1 MENEKKIKEKI
12 LTLVQ
17 LLNKWN
23 KEYFLDNNP
32 SVSDLEYDQKLYE
45 LGELEK
51 KYPQFVFPNSPIQ
64 NLGGYVDNR
73 FKKVIHNQPML
84 SLSKAY
90 SYDEIVHY
98 IETLEKKVPLED
110 INFSI
115 EPKIDGLS
123 ISLHYQNGFLVQAL
137 TRGNGIE
144 GEDVTE
150 NVYTI
155 SVIPKIINYSKDLEV
170 RGEVY
175 LPKDNFNRI
184 NQELLN
190 RGEKEFA
197 NPRNA
202 ASGTLRQLDQNIV
215 KSRGLS
221 ALLYELVDPEK
232 HNIKTQEEAINF
244 MKNLG
249 IPTNPFHKIVEIEDL
264 EEEIENFA
272 EVKNTFPYDADGLVI
287 KLNNLKYWK
296 LLGKTAKF
304 PRHSIAFKYEVES
317 AISTITAI
325 KTTVG
330 RTGKIT
336 YVASLEPVE
345 LNQTIVK
352 AATLHNYNFIKSLNI
367 NIGDKVK
374 IVKAGEIIPK
384 VLENV
389 SGKNSTNYRKSTEC
403 PSCHSKLVEYEDN
416 VDQFC
421 INENCEDKIVNN
433 IYHFAS
439 RESLNIVGLGL
450 TTCYDLYHANLL
462 KSIYDIFSLKDHK
475 EAIKKLPRYGE
486 LKVNNLLKNIEKS
499 KELPFNKV
507 IFALGIKHLG
517 ARAAKLISRQYTCF
531 IDILGDYELFKIQ
544 TIPNIGPKIIE
555 SFAEFLKEQENRK
568 LLEFLDNTFEY
579 QKAKVSNSTKLD
591 NLTFVITGKLSQP
604 REYYQELIEINGG
617 KVSSSVSSKTSYL
630 LMGEDAGSKFD
641 KAQELKIKIINEQEF
656 NNLIK

>member
-51 KYPQFVFPNSPIQ
+51 KYPQFVFPNSPTQ

-272 EVKNTFPYDADGLVI
+272 EVKNTFSYDADGLVI

-296 LLGKTAKF
+296 PLGKTAKF

-389 SGKNSTNYRKSTEC
+389 SGKNSTNYRKATEC

-475 EAIKKLPRYGE
+475 EAIKKLSRYGE

-630 LMGEDAGSKFD
+630 LIGEDAGSKFD

>member
-51 KYPQFVFPNSPIQ
+51 KYPQFVFPNSPTQ

-296 LLGKTAKF
+296 PLGKTAKF

-389 SGKNSTNYRKSTEC
+389 SGKNSTNYRKATEC

-421 INENCEDKIVNN
+421 INGNCEDKIVNN

-591 NLTFVITGKLSQP
+591 NLTFVITGKLSRP